1 MKIKQSKRD
10 HVFTE
15 IELPSDIDG
24 DSIDQIGEEI
34 IDYIIERTKDGKGAN
49 GKAFP
54 GYSKSYINSLDFAIA
69 GKSPDEVDLTLSSE
83 LLDSLKV
90 VSIEGRKLRIG
101 YDEGDSRNNGV
112 AEGNIIGSYGQPKAN
127 AKKARNF
134 LEITSKEIEPIVNRY
149 KEEPTLADTQRLIRE
164 RAFDM
169 ARSILFDDLEE

>member
-15 IELPSDIDG
+15 IELPSDIDAG
-24 DSIDQIGEEI
+24 SIDQIGEEI
-34 IDYIIERTKDGKGAN
+34 INYIIDRTKDGKGAG

-83 LLDSLKV
+83 LLDSLKI

-101 YDEGDSRNNGV
+101 YDEGDIRNNGV
-112 AEGNIIGSYGQPKAN
+112 AEGNIIGSYGQPRAN

-134 LEITSKEIEPIVNRY
+134 LEITSKEIEPIVNQF
-149 KEEPTLADTQRLIRE
+149 KEEPIQTDTQRLIRE
-164 RAFDM
+164 RAFEI
-169 ARSILFDDLEE
+169 ARNVLFDELEE